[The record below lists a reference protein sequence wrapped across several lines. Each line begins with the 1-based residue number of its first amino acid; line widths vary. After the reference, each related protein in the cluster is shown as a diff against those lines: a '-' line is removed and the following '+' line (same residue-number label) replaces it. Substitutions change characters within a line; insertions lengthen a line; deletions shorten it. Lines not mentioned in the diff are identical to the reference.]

1 MVNPEGYRKLI
12 LKGSPDFVELKGF
25 SISGHAPKI
34 MVRLGKS
41 LPIYDEA
48 TLMKQALQFS
58 PTFEEILEF
67 ARQISDNFQIFPLIS
82 TNKESTQVLMAYRW
96 KDIKDISIKKP

>member
-1 MVNPEGYRKLI
+1 
-12 LKGSPDFVELKGF
+12 
-25 SISGHAPKI
+25 
-34 MVRLGKS
+34 

-58 PTFEEILEF
+58 PTFEEIFEF